1 MLKSLFNWVAD
12 LRPATL
18 LKRDSSTDVLLF
30 SWWFIHFLR
39 IPNLKSANDCFWNL
53 FFHLDSLFNNLR
65 FCLPNLSSLL
75 LTLLQ
80 SEAVVRWCSVKKVFQ
95 QILQISQENTCS
107 KDAFL
112 MKLQIYILTLSKQRF
127 RHRCF
132 FVNSGKFL
140 IKPFLKNPSDGCFC
154 RNTRSVS

>member
-1 MLKSLFNWVAD
+1 MQ
-12 LRPATL
+12 
-18 LKRDSSTDVLLF
+18 
-30 SWWFIHFLR
+30 FLR
-39 IPNLKSANDCFWNL
+39 IPNLKSANDYFWNL
-53 FFHLDSLFNNLR
+53 FFYLGSLFNNLR
-65 FCLPNLSSLL
+65 FCLPILASL

-95 QILQISQENTCS
+95 QISQISQENTCS

-112 MKLQIYILTLSKQRF
+112 MKLQIYSLTSSKKRF

-132 FVNSGKFL
+132 FVNFGKFL

-154 RNTRSVS
+154 INTRSVYFPSTTLYLFKNDVTHIFWLSIFSA

>member
-1 MLKSLFNWVAD
+1 MQ
-12 LRPATL
+12 
-18 LKRDSSTDVLLF
+18 
-30 SWWFIHFLR
+30 FLR

-65 FCLPNLSSLL
+65 FCLPILPSLL
-75 LTLLQ
+75 LILLQ
-80 SEAVVRWCSVKKVFQ
+80 SEAVVRWCSAKKVFQ
-95 QILQISQENTCS
+95 QISQISQENTCS

-112 MKLQIYILTLSKQRF
+112 MKPQICSLTLSKKRF

-140 IKPFLKNPSDGCFC
+140 IKPFIKNPSEGCLS
-154 RNTRSVS
+154 RNTRSAYFPSTTLYLFKNDVTHTFQLSIFST